1 MSEIRTTDG
10 ITIDYSKVIGIE
22 LDYKSQHSSEVR
34 VIFATRKEYIYNP
47 NTESFELTDITHEAR
62 FKFTEYP
69 VAKRIVDEMKENWRA
84 ITE

>member
-34 VIFATRKEYIYNP
+34 VIFAIRKEYIYNP
-47 NTESFELTDITHEAR
+47 NTESFELTDITDEAR

-84 ITE
+84 TTE